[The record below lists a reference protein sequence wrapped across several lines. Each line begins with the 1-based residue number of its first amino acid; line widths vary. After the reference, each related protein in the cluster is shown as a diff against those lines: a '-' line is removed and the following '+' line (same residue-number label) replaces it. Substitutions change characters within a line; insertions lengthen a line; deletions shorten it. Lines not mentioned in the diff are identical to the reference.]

1 VESLGS
7 IAEMIKVIVAKI
19 SALFDVFDVS
29 FFVSGGACLLAFAY
43 LRSIYGDVLPFPEGA
58 LAVGAAIVGSYITG
72 LLCFAAGRWLRR
84 TILGRPWQVQMEAR
98 LEQAMRSHGLDE
110 DAALAPYFK
119 RKAKARDIY
128 PRLWAEVRQS
138 DDLKV
143 SFDLLRSYWVRS
155 AVYDGLICVL
165 VIWGFAIGLAMFE
178 PNGLQNAREVGGGI
192 LGCLAIGLVT
202 CSREASRSDEY
213 QIDEIA
219 ATLAYARE
227 KRAEIRALKAASE
240 AKLPAAS
247 ASLEVSSRT
256 GVVRIE
262 AAEAP
267 PPKKAEASAPPVSK
281 KKDDL

>member
-1 VESLGS
+1 MESLGS
-7 IAEMIKVIVAKI
+7 IAELIKVTVAKI
-19 SALFDVFDVS
+19 SAIFDVFDLS

-43 LRSIYGDVLPFPEGA
+43 LRSIYGDALPFPEGA
-58 LAVGAAIVGSYITG
+58 LAVAAVIAGSYISG

-84 TILGRPWQVQMEAR
+84 TVLGRPWQVDFEAR
-98 LEQAMRSHGLDE
+98 LAQAMRSHGLDE

-143 SFDLLRSYWVRS
+143 SFDLLRSYWVRA

-165 VIWGFAIGLAMFE
+165 VIWGFAIGIAMFE

-192 LGCLAIGLVT
+192 LACLVIGLAT

-213 QIDEIA
+213 QIDEIVA
-219 ATLAYARE
+219 SLAYARE
-227 KRAEIRALKAASE
+227 RRAEIRALKAASE
-240 AKLPAAS
+240 AKVPAAS
-247 ASLEVSSRT
+247 AAVEVSSRT

-262 AAEAP
+262 AGEAP
-267 PPKKAEASAPPVSK
+267 TPPKKN
-281 KKDDL
+281 DDL

>member
-1 VESLGS
+1 MESLGS
-7 IAEMIKVIVAKI
+7 IAELIKVTVAKI
-19 SALFDVFDVS
+19 SAIFDVFDLS

-43 LRSIYGDVLPFPEGA
+43 LRSIYGDALPFPEGA
-58 LAVGAAIVGSYITG
+58 LAVAAVIAGSYISG

-84 TILGRPWQVQMEAR
+84 SVFGRPWQVDFEAR
-98 LEQAMRSHGLDE
+98 LAQAMRSHGLDE
-110 DAALAPYFK
+110 DPALAPYFR
-119 RKAKARDIY
+119 RKAKSRDIY

-143 SFDLLRSYWVRS
+143 SFDLLRSYWVRA

-192 LGCLAIGLVT
+192 LACLVIGLAT

-213 QIDEIA
+213 QIDEIVA
-219 ATLAYARE
+219 SLAYARE
-227 KRAEIRALKAASE
+227 RRAEIRALKAASE
-240 AKLPAAS
+240 AKVPAAS
-247 ASLEVSSRT
+247 ASVEVSSRT
-256 GVVRIE
+256 GVARIE

-267 PPKKAEASAPPVSK
+267 APPKKN
-281 KKDDL
+281 DDL